1 MYNPN
6 QQNHRKQT
14 IMKIGIFKF
23 YTILFAATLLHSANA
38 AEEKQDLAKGEI
50 HYSTPSKLGDEKLEK
65 IVSVAAY
72 DKKNSDIKKA
82 IEIAKK
88 IESES
93 DFKLLNHADLAQFYS
108 HLGWLYSQDNNL
120 IEAIKYHTL
129 TLDNRSCYDYQAYRF
144 STNQLLLNGA
154 KANKLEEIY
163 HTLRQKH
170 FASLD
175 VEQLLLIGEFYSENQ
190 RFDLAEKIFS
200 LADEKSKQCGE
211 YERYQYFA
219 TYIKH
224 AVIHNRKDALEKIAD
239 QYRGENRTIKWSQ
252 LVAWKKNFPESGLPI
267 KKTPPQ
273 YPTKAL
279 SHGIS
284 GYTIAE
290 YTVDING
297 KPKDIT
303 IIEASPKGYFEKA
316 SIYAAE
322 RFMYNPLVGPDG
334 KPLEKKARNRF
345 TFSMRN

>member
-1 MYNPN
+1 
-6 QQNHRKQT
+6 
-14 IMKIGIFKF
+14 MKIGIFNF
-23 YTILFAATLLHSANA
+23 YAILLTATLLHSANA
-38 AEEKQDLAKGEI
+38 AEENQHLENGEI
-50 HYSTPSKLGDEKLEK
+50 HYSTPSKLGDDTLER

-72 DKKNSDIKKA
+72 DKKNSDVKMA
-82 IEIAKK
+82 IEIAKQ
-88 IESES
+88 IEAEP

-108 HLGWLYSQDNNL
+108 HLGWLYSEENNL
-120 IEAIKYHTL
+120 TEAIKYHSL

-144 STNQLLLNGA
+144 STNQLLLSGA

-163 HTLRQKH
+163 HSLSKKH
-170 FASLD
+170 FPSLD

-211 YERYQYFA
+211 FERYQYFA

-224 AVIHNRKDALEKIAD
+224 ATIHNRKDVLEKIAD

-267 KKTPPQ
+267 KKTAPQ

-284 GYTIAE
+284 GYAIAE
-290 YTVDING
+290 YTIGING
-297 KPKDIT
+297 KPRDIT

-322 RFMYNPLVGPDG
+322 RFKYNPLVGPDG
-334 KPLEKKARNRF
+334 KPTEKKARNRF
-345 TFSMRN
+345 TFSLRN

>member
-1 MYNPN
+1 
-6 QQNHRKQT
+6 
-14 IMKIGIFKF
+14 MKLRRYKLIV
-23 YTILFAATLLHSANA
+23 TLVASLFSETGNCQGASDQPQAD
-38 AEEKQDLAKGEI
+38 QI
-50 HYSTPSKLGDEKLEK
+50 HYSTPTKLGDKKLEK

-72 DKKNSDIKKA
+72 DKKDSDVKKA
-82 IEIAKK
+82 IEIAKQ
-88 IESES
+88 IEAEP
-93 DFKLLNHADLAQFYS
+93 DFRLLNHADLAQFYS
-108 HLGWLYSQDNNL
+108 HMGWLYSQDNNL
-120 IEAIKYHTL
+120 TEAIKYHTL
-129 TLDNRSCYDYQAYRF
+129 TLDHRSCYDYQAYRF
-144 STNQLLLNGA
+144 STNQLLLTGA

-163 HTLRQKH
+163 NSLSQRH
-170 FASLD
+170 FPSLD

-190 RFDLAEKIFS
+190 RFDLAEKIFN
-200 LADEKSKQCGE
+200 LANEKSKQCGE

-224 AVIHNRKDALEKIAD
+224 AVIHNRKDVLDKIAG
-239 QYRGENRTIKWSQ
+239 QYRSENRTIKWSQ
-252 LVAWKKNFPESGLPI
+252 LVAWKKKFPESGLPI

-273 YPTKAL
+273 YPTRAL

-290 YTVDING
+290 YTVGING

-322 RFMYNPLVGPDG
+322 RFMYNPLIGPDG

-345 TFSMRN
+345 TFSMAD